1 MVMDYEQPRPC
12 RWPRGGRIG
21 GRATPGLL
29 LAFALLLPF
38 GRVVLAQGGAPAAA
52 LTVSA
57 ATVKRE
63 VWPDTVRATGA
74 VEPWQEAIVSAQ
86 VGGQRV
92 VQVLA
97 EVGDAVRAGQVLAR
111 FDVAT
116 LRAEEAEL
124 QASAQQAQAS
134 LAEAEANR
142 ERAMALKERNLL
154 SDQDVTR
161 QVTQADVARAQ
172 LAGAEARLASKRLQL
187 KYTEVVAPD
196 AGVVSARSATLG
208 AVVPVGQELFRLIRQ
223 GRLEWRGELTAQQLP
238 RVAVGADVELTLPD
252 GGRVT
257 ARVRQLAPTMSAV
270 SRLAT
275 VYADLPAGSSAR
287 AGMYAE
293 GTVLLAKTS
302 ALVVPA
308 GSVVIRDGRNYV
320 FTLPDEG
327 ATARVVAK
335 QVEVGRRVGDGIEIR
350 EGVAVNA
357 RIVEQGAGF
366 LNDGDIVRVV
376 VGEQRSTKD

>member
-1 MVMDYEQPRPC
+1 MVMDYEQPR
-12 RWPRGGRIG
+12 RWPRGAQID
-21 GRATPGLL
+21 GRAKLRLL

-38 GRVVLAQGGAPAAA
+38 GRDALAQGGAPAPAM
-52 LTVSA
+52 TVTA
-57 ATVKRE
+57 ATTKQE
-63 VWPDTVRATGA
+63 MWPDTLRATGA
-74 VEPWQEAIVSAQ
+74 IEPWQEAIVSAQ
-86 VGGQRV
+86 VGGQRI

-97 EVGDAVRAGQVLAR
+97 EVGDTVRAGQVLAR
-111 FDVAT
+111 LDTAT

-124 QASAQQAQAS
+124 TASVQQAKAS

-172 LAGAEARLASKRLQL
+172 LAGAEARLASKQLQL
-187 KYTEVVAPD
+187 KYTEIVAPD
-196 AGVVSARSATLG
+196 AGVVSARSAILG
-208 AVVPVGQELFRLIRQ
+208 AVTPAGQELFRLIRQ
-223 GRLEWRGELTAQQLP
+223 GRLEWRGELTAQQLA
-238 RVAVGADVELTLPD
+238 RVAMGSDVELTLPD
-252 GGRVT
+252 GGRAT
-257 ARVRQLAPTMSAV
+257 ARVRQLAPTMSTA

-275 VYADLPAGSSAR
+275 VYADVPSGSSAR

-293 GTVLLAKTS
+293 GTLLLATTA
-302 ALVVPA
+302 ALVAPA
-308 GSVVIRDGRNYV
+308 ASVVIRDGRDYV

-327 ATARVVAK
+327 ATTRVVAQ
-335 QVEVGRRVGDGIEIR
+335 QVQVGRRVGDRVEIR
-350 EGVAVNA
+350 GGVAANA